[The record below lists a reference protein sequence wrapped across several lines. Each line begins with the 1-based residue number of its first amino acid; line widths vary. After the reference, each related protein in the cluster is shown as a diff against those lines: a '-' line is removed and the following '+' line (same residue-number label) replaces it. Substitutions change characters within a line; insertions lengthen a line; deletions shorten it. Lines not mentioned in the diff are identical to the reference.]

1 MAPSKPAAA
10 SAPFNKEEKVLCFH
24 HEMLYEAKIL
34 DVRQTEDHQSWQYKI
49 HYKGWKNTV
58 YMLHGVCQANANI
71 VSVSETRGIFCAPS
85 HDFQSWKERASRILG
100 LAAPGLPGDL
110 LSHCTALHCASAN
123 TCIRLYLIFCPAFEN
138 MPPLI
143 KKEEIEDSPDN
154 GVTNSWDDWVPQ
166 DRVRKFTDE
175 NKELAAN
182 LHNQMKELQR
192 ETRAPKSSLKK
203 GGRANGSD
211 FSSARG
217 SEERH
222 TSMAAQSGR
231 GGPRRN
237 RDYDLEPVSISYIS
251 YCQWLSII
259 LSILEVYWSGLVSSG
274 SARKTL
280 SATYTV
286 SSV

>member
-1 MAPSKPAAA
+1 MSPL
-10 SAPFNKEEKVLCFH
+10 KE
-24 HEMLYEAKIL
+24 I
-34 DVRQTEDHQSWQYKI
+34 Q
-49 HYKGWKNTV
+49 N
-58 YMLHGVCQANANI
+58 
-71 VSVSETRGIFCAPS
+71 P
-85 HDFQSWKERASRILG
+85 
-100 LAAPGLPGDL
+100 
-110 LSHCTALHCASAN
+110 
-123 TCIRLYLIFCPAFEN
+123 
-138 MPPLI
+138 
-143 KKEEIEDSPDN
+143 PDN
-154 GVTNSWDDWVPQ
+154 SVTNSWDDWVPQ
-166 DRVRKFTDE
+166 DRLRKFTDE

-192 ETRAPKSSLKK
+192 ETRAPKSGLKK

-251 YCQWLSII
+251 YCQRLSIL
-259 LSILEVYWSGLVSSG
+259 LSILEVYWSGLVAS
-274 SARKTL
+274 RWFPQTL

>member
-1 MAPSKPAAA
+1 MSPL
-10 SAPFNKEEKVLCFH
+10 KE
-24 HEMLYEAKIL
+24 I
-34 DVRQTEDHQSWQYKI
+34 Q
-49 HYKGWKNTV
+49 N
-58 YMLHGVCQANANI
+58 
-71 VSVSETRGIFCAPS
+71 
-85 HDFQSWKERASRILG
+85 
-100 LAAPGLPGDL
+100 
-110 LSHCTALHCASAN
+110 
-123 TCIRLYLIFCPAFEN
+123 
-138 MPPLI
+138 PPNN
-143 KKEEIEDSPDN
+143 S
-154 GVTNSWDDWVPQ
+154 VTNSWDDWVPQ

-192 ETRAPKSSLKK
+192 ETRAPKSGLKK

-251 YCQWLSII
+251 YCQRLSII
-259 LSILEVYWSGLVSSG
+259 LSILEVYWSGLVSPLG
-274 SARKTL
+274 ARKLYQRRTQYLLFEIFTFEYARHRISTRLQLAPNGEFCLGYLQHLQKHVDSGFLGPEIQQPRFNSTKSESGASETIVEVDRKDQALL
-280 SATYTV
+280 STV
-286 SSV
+286 SHSVVIVTIIFSQASDLAI